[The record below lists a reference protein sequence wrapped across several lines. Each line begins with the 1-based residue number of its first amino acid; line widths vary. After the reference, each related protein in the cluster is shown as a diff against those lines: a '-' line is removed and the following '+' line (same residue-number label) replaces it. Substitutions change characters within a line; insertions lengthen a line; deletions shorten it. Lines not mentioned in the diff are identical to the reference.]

1 MGDRA
6 RKVDVRLYR
15 ASPRGRK
22 KAAGSLVPQQV
33 LAAMKEN
40 ASHQLDEWSH
50 REVALAS
57 IKFVADY
64 FGLSMSDRDIFK
76 AALGLMANSYDER
89 MIRQARK
96 QLMVDPDFA
105 ARRRLE
111 ENAVLEAADFE
122 QALDNASWRYGAGT
136 RRCRCTSYGSQE
148 GSHDA

>member
-6 RKVDVRLYR
+6 RKMDVRLYR
-15 ASPRGRK
+15 PGTPGRQ
-22 KAAGSLVPQQV
+22 KATGSLVPQQA
-33 LAAMKEN
+33 LAAMKKS
-40 ASHQLDEWSH
+40 ARHQLDEWSH

-64 FGLSMSDRDIFK
+64 FSLTMSDRDIFK
-76 AALGLMANSYDER
+76 AALGLMANSYDEP

-111 ENAVLEAADFE
+111 ENAVVEAADFE
-122 QALDNASWRYGAGT
+122 QALDNSSWKHAAGRGGCQCASDTNLHGG
-136 RRCRCTSYGSQE
+136 
-148 GSHDA
+148 HDA